1 MTKNTI
7 LLFSMLLTFVL
18 GCTPPPPSGPEP
30 DHIVFL
36 DDGDSL
42 TCKLLLGEIMFTRA
56 VSAQGDTLS
65 IDNASIDRIVHMKT
79 GRDVTDRYID
89 REALKVELMK
99 KETLAKREKL
109 KADIAAGKKKKSELD
124 RIPFAVL
131 SASMEPAAKGVP
143 QVSLTILNLSGK
155 KISLVKTKIYC
166 FNEKGQPISGT
177 KGRNHV
183 FDASSR
189 IPIGPGEDFTT
200 TLALRN
206 HPKTKRARI
215 EIHYLEFSD
224 HTWWKGKV
232 EEAVE

>member
-1 MTKNTI
+1 MRNSPFLCGV
-7 LLFSMLLTFVL
+7 LLIFLSS
-18 GCTPPPPSGPEP
+18 CTPPATAVLEP
-30 DHIVFL
+30 DHVIYI
-36 DDGDSL
+36 DDGDSVSV
-42 TCKLLLGEIMFTRA
+42 KLLLGDIMFSRGLSST
-56 VSAQGDTLS
+56 GDTLA
-65 IDNASIDRIVHMKT
+65 IENTSIDRIVHLKT

-99 KETLAKREKL
+99 KEALAKREKL

-131 SASMEPAAKGVP
+131 SASLEAAGKGIP
-143 QVSLTILNLSGK
+143 QVSLTILNLSAK
-155 KISLVKTKIYC
+155 KISLVKTRIYC
-166 FNEKGQPISGT
+166 FNDRGQPISST
-177 KGRNHV
+177 KGRDHI

-215 EIHYLEFSD
+215 EIHYLEYSD

-232 EEAVE
+232 EETAE